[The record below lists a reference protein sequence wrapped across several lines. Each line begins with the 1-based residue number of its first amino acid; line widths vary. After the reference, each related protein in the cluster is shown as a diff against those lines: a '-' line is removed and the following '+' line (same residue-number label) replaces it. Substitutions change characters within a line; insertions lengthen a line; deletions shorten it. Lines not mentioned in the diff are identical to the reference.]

1 MLLQLFGSADMSL
14 SENLQRLRKERG
26 LNQDELSEQS
36 GVSLTQISKIERS
49 ETDPRVSTIEKLA
62 KALGCSMDEML
73 FNEAS
78 QGLSGLMKRAFE
90 RASKLDPLDKAAL
103 LKVINMACAGGTMI
117 KTLDDIYLD
126 ANQQAEMV
134 QRVHGQKIHPDDAV
148 VSEMSFHEMIVDQ
161 NRDYHK
167 RIDEL
172 ADAEAKTVLE
182 WKLDKSGEWG
192 R

>member
-1 MLLQLFGSADMSL
+1 MSL

-78 QGLSGLMKRAFE
+78 QGLSGLM
-90 RASKLDPLDKAAL
+90 
-103 LKVINMACAGGTMI
+103 
-117 KTLDDIYLD
+117 
-126 ANQQAEMV
+126 
-134 QRVHGQKIHPDDAV
+134 
-148 VSEMSFHEMIVDQ
+148 
-161 NRDYHK
+161 
-167 RIDEL
+167 
-172 ADAEAKTVLE
+172 
-182 WKLDKSGEWG
+182 
-192 R
+192 